1 MCVTWGL
8 GEEEDYT
15 RPHYRLGEEPG
26 GEEVLLLTTFK
37 KGGGGGYVHNQLHL
51 QRGEGWRLYMGWN

>member
-8 GEEEDYT
+8 GEEDDYT

-26 GEEVLLLTTFK
+26 GGVVLLTTFK
-37 KGGGGGYVHNQLHL
+37 KGGGFSHDQLQL
-51 QRGEGWRLYMGWN
+51 LRGPGC